1 MGSLPFAFPEQILF
15 AYFGK
20 EANQL
25 IDLISGKQ
33 SLQSGQVWLMVFDVV
48 VGILLFVGC
57 VVFGRRVIA
66 KAMSGQEQ
74 NLLDDDEDS
83 DE

>member
-33 SLQSGQVWLMVFDVV
+33 SLQSGQIWLMVFDVV
-48 VGILLFVGC
+48 VGVLLFVGC
-57 VVFGRRVIA
+57 VVFGRFERKRERGEKLVLLSRV
-66 KAMSGQEQ
+66 
-74 NLLDDDEDS
+74 
-83 DE
+83 